1 MQKVKTSQ
9 KSMKES
15 NLIVLGVGYCDL
27 QDILQYETPTAYATR
42 AEGWACDLY
51 HINDRYSI
59 VTGYSYD
66 RASTDKAH
74 KHPAL
79 NQALQKIERV
89 ADQWNKEERMTA
101 LISVL
106 DEHFASKEADL

>member
-9 KSMKES
+9 KSMKAS
-15 NLIVLGVGYCDL
+15 NTIVLGVGYCDL
-27 QDILQYETPTAYATR
+27 QNILKYETPTAYATR

-51 HINDRYSI
+51 HINDVYSI

-66 RASTDKAH
+66 RACTDKVH
-74 KHPAL
+74 NHPKLNDAL
-79 NQALQKIERV
+79 KKIERV
-89 ADQWNKEERMTA
+89 ADQWDKDQRMTA

-106 DEHFASKEADL
+106 TEHYA